1 MQCNLCDNESKDI
14 ALIEGVE
21 LSVCEDCT
29 KFGNV
34 IRTISK
40 EVKEKPKKNVKVEKE
55 KETIYLISNN
65 YGNIIKKERENLN
78 FTQKEFAN
86 KLSEKESLIHNI
98 ESERFEPSIELARKF
113 ERFLNITLIER
124 YKEEEF
130 KKEEKDLGELTLGDI
145 IKKKD

>member
-1 MQCNLCDNESKDI
+1 MQCNLCDNESKAI

-29 KFGNV
+29 KFGTV

-65 YGNIIKKERENLN
+65 YGNTIKKERENLN

-86 KLSEKESLIHNI
+86 KLSEKESLIHSI

-130 KKEEKDLGELTLGDI
+130 KKEETDLGELTLGDI